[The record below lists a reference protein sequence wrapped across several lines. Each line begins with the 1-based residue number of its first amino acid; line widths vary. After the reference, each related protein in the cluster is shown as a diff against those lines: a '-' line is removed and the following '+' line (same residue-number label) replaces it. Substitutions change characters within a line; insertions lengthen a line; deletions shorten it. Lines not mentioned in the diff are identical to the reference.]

1 MAAYAVCLIA
11 ETKFGAEITQYL
23 NDIDETLKPYEG
35 KFRIHGGPYQQ
46 VEGVFTGD
54 LVIIEFADM
63 HTVQQWYESPNYRR
77 IKFLRTNN
85 SVSTMIFVDGV
96 SEGHRANDILN

>member
-23 NDIDETLKPYEG
+23 NDIDETLKPYGGE
-35 KFRIHGGPYQQ
+35 FRIHRGPYQK

-54 LVIIEFADM
+54 LIIIEFADM
-63 HTVQQWYESPNYRR
+63 HTVQQWYESPNYNR

-96 SEGHRANDILN
+96 PEGHRATDILN

>member
-54 LVIIEFADM
+54 LIIIEFADM
-63 HTVQQWYESPNYRR
+63 HAVQQWYESSNYRR

-96 SEGHRANDILN
+96 PVDHRANDILS